1 MRASLGCVTAHA
13 VITMFSS
20 RQSPTGHARDSPAFP
35 CVTTVHPA
43 RRGNQQ
49 RIGAE
54 RFRDIGIPGAFAAH
68 IDAFRPNMSGSLTG
82 GHKSKMAR
90 IPRRIVDDAMVVHI
104 QREQSGRHD
113 LRGDNDVLHRLRR
126 RTMLEFERH
135 IANQG
140 FRAGRFLHE
149 CNVVDLE
156 RGGERET
163 NRSVLLRHLKGQ
175 PVLCDERMMLGDD
188 LYE

>member
-1 MRASLGCVTAHA
+1 
-13 VITMFSS
+13 
-20 RQSPTGHARDSPAFP
+20 
-35 CVTTVHPA
+35 
-43 RRGNQQ
+43 
-49 RIGAE
+49 
-54 RFRDIGIPGAFAAH
+54 
-68 IDAFRPNMSGSLTG
+68 
-82 GHKSKMAR
+82 MAR

-104 QREQSGRHD
+104 QRDQSGRHD